1 LAPIYTPPFPVPIER
16 LKNNDDQSSCGF
28 ASERL
33 FQTPLTR
40 GAPCIALVGCDG
52 AGKSTLAA
60 DLTKRLNRLAPTRS
74 VYLGLGTGD
83 LGRRIGQVPFLGPVV
98 ERFLS
103 RKAKRAHDGTGKG
116 LPDLATASVMFGF
129 SLLRLRRFQKV
140 LAYREHGIQVVTDRY
155 PQSEVA
161 GTFDGPSLAWTRK
174 GSPLVEKLAARERA
188 LYEDMSACQPT
199 LVIRLNVDA
208 DTALARKGDHE
219 RAQLERKLAVIPT
232 LLFGGAPIV
241 DIDATLPYHD
251 VLATI
256 LKVAARYGLQ
266 GL

>member
-1 LAPIYTPPFPVPIER
+1 MTSSSLLHAEVPQTDR
-16 LKNNDDQSSCGF
+16 GY
-28 ASERL
+28 ASERFL
-33 FQTPLTR
+33 RVPMTNR
-40 GAPCIALVGCDG
+40 APCLALIGCDG

-83 LGRRIGQVPFLGPVV
+83 LGRRIGQLPVLGPIA
-98 ERFLS
+98 ERFFTA
-103 RKAKRAHDGTGKG
+103 KAKKAHDGSAKRLPG
-116 LPDLATASVMFGF
+116 LVTASAMFAF
-129 SLLRLRRFQKV
+129 SLLRLRRFRKV
-140 LAYREHGIQVVTDRY
+140 LAYRDGGIQVVTDRY
-155 PQSEVA
+155 PQAEVA

-174 GSPLVEKLAARERA
+174 GSPLVEKLATRERV
-188 LYEDMSACQPT
+188 LYEDMSAFQPT

-241 DIDATLPYHD
+241 DIDATLPYHV
-251 VLATI
+251 VLAAI
-256 LKVAARYGLQ
+256 LDVAARYGLQ

>member
-1 LAPIYTPPFPVPIER
+1 MT
-16 LKNNDDQSSCGF
+16 SSSLLHAKMPQIDRGY
-28 ASERL
+28 ASDRSLEI
-33 FQTPLTR
+33 PMAN
-40 GAPCIALVGCDG
+40 GAPCLALIGCDG

-83 LGRRIGQVPFLGPVV
+83 LGRRIGQLPVFGPIA

-103 RKAKRAHDGTGKG
+103 GKAKKAHDAPGKR
-116 LPDLATASVMFGF
+116 LPGLATASAMFGF
-129 SLLRLRRFQKV
+129 SLLRLRRFRQV
-140 LAYREHGIQVVTDRY
+140 LAYRERGIQVVTDRY
-155 PQSEVA
+155 PQAEVA
-161 GTFDGPSLAWTRK
+161 GTFDGPGLAWTRK
-174 GSPLVEKLAARERA
+174 GSPLVEKIAMRERA
-188 LYEDMSACQPT
+188 LYEDMSAYQPT

-241 DIDATLPYHD
+241 DIDATRPYQD
-251 VLATI
+251 VLATV
-256 LKVAARYGLQ
+256 LDVAARYGLQ